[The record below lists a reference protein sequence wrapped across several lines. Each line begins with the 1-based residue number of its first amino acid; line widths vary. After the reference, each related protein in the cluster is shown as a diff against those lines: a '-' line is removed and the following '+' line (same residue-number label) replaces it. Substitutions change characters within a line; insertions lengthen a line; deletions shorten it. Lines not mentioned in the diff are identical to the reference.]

1 MKKIY
6 FAGKF
11 NKNKNNKLPLYERLK
26 DDYRSIILGDPKKIT
41 YAQQNLKLNKNIIY
55 SGPFYCE
62 KASNGNFTSTDC
74 QTVLLEEYN
83 SVKNCDIYFVVFDN
97 EFSAGSIVELNWAIE
112 MNKEIIIFYKNEE
125 NSSYTIKSEYWFPI
139 TNAMVKTKK
148 LKIYKYKDIKEVIK
162 MIKEGKIFME
172 GIKNEI

>member
-11 NKNKNNKLPLYERLK
+11 NKKKDNKLPLSERLK

-41 YAQQNLKLNKNIIY
+41 YAKNDLKLNDNIIY

-62 KASNGNFTSTDC
+62 KASNGNFTSNDC
-74 QTVLLEEYN
+74 KTVLLEEYN
-83 SVKNCDIYFVVFDN
+83 SVKNCDIYFVVFDDN
-97 EFSAGSIVELNWAIE
+97 FSAGSVVELGWAIE
-112 MNKEIIIFYKNEE
+112 LNKEIIIFYKNEE
-125 NSSYTIKSEYWFPI
+125 KSSYTIKSDYWFPI
-139 TNAMVKTKK
+139 TNAMVKTNKI
-148 LKIYKYKDIKEVIK
+148 KIYKYEDIKEVIE
-162 MIKEGKIFME
+162 MIKEGNIFMG